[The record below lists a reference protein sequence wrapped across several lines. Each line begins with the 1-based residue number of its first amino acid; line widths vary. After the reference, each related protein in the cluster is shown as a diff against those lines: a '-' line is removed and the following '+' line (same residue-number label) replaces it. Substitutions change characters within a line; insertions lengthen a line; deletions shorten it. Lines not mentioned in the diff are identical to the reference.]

1 MNIRKIKLDDITRC
15 YSTNYL
21 KVNDELK
28 VFFASEDPTSVCNCY
43 SGENFENKELVW
55 DDRGGCMSI
64 IEVPNTNG
72 EFLAVNEFYLK
83 VSPSLSKLVWVKY
96 VDGKWVIKDIM
107 NLPYLHRFDIYN
119 VDGVNY
125 FIGATIAE
133 NKEDKED
140 WRLPGQIYVGVI
152 PANIEEGIK
161 IEKIADG
168 MFRNHGYYRGFYDG
182 RVCGYFTSDQGIVRV
197 TPPSSNGEWKVEK
210 ILEGK
215 ISEIALVDIDGD
227 GVEELMTIEPFH
239 GNSMKIYKLKD
250 GKYECD
256 FVYPYEIDFAHTLVG
271 TTLAGVSCF
280 VGGVRRVNC
289 ELFYIT
295 YENNEYKVNIIESG
309 VGPANVAVVN
319 LEDKD
324 LILSANHTKNEA
336 AVYVV
341 TK

>member
-182 RVCGYFTSDQGIVRV
+182 RVC
-197 TPPSSNGEWKVEK
+197 KV
-210 ILEGK
+210 
-215 ISEIALVDIDGD
+215 
-227 GVEELMTIEPFH
+227 
-239 GNSMKIYKLKD
+239 
-250 GKYECD
+250 
-256 FVYPYEIDFAHTLVG
+256 FV
-271 TTLAGVSCF
+271 
-280 VGGVRRVNC
+280 
-289 ELFYIT
+289 
-295 YENNEYKVNIIESG
+295 
-309 VGPANVAVVN
+309 
-319 LEDKD
+319 
-324 LILSANHTKNEA
+324 
-336 AVYVV
+336 
-341 TK
+341 